1 MDLDI
6 RQHLAKAKENKDCG
20 ALQSAY
26 DLIKG
31 AAVVGTGGRTP
42 RIDPEWCV
50 LCAEAGLQLGCLEIS
65 AACLKMYFEG
75 NPPANQ
81 FLCQAYLCQGQL
93 KSPPATGSVE
103 DFEEAVMY
111 FLKAIEISK
120 QEPRLHFMVFNASVL
135 YFQTV
140 QPLLQPGRSL
150 HLVPSLRQVVQSLEE
165 VADQDHSWRAE
176 LMMHLITCLVDLKK
190 VEDATSFAKVTEEFI
205 KSHTPNLYPGL
216 FTLLVRHHLS
226 HSDVLLETSR
236 QCTTLAV
243 IYKMQ
248 ELKNRLGGLNKDML
262 TKENS
267 TRLEE
272 IFHLLVDCSNEPAT
286 PLNSSPLQSSTPMQ
300 PSDRVAFLLELALLA
315 LQVKHQKVAADCLKE
330 LKLSGEATVS
340 QRLVMECVQGEINL
354 LKKEVKMND
363 YSKASVEAR
372 LKEIGKLDQ
381 WLQTA
386 VREGGPQAVQ
396 AVCTTQWNLCLPLLQ
411 HNLRK
416 CIKTPL
422 LRVAQALEETQS
434 MLLELRCQVHSEL
447 AVTEEEEGCLEASL
461 THLQKAMLLDNG
473 TQQERLSSAFRLVQL
488 RQTLYQTPSR
498 IEDKAAKLMQQ
509 ARDMPPQDK
518 TDFRSVLVAVGLLLA
533 PDDFQMVLDA
543 DDTSKIPAGGL
554 GSGPVTQ
561 LAAKAQHHSTSIQRV
576 EGHLDKQ
583 GSDTDHTEMVRLWAT
598 LAKTARKHEVWDVCR
613 AACRFCL
620 LYDDG
625 RWKKTDTHNYL
636 EGESCAQCLHGSS
649 ESQSF
654 VHLLRLLA
662 EIRFI
667 SAEATIQ
674 KLLEEGVQLN
684 SPAVPP
690 QDKRFCMSE
699 EDPHWVIYRDWI
711 QALCAYTT
719 SNFLRAGE
727 LGAEIRESWVVA
739 NAAIYLW
746 NYSSHLLAAREY
758 TRLLPTFQ
766 SLVDMLQKTGYTG
779 NRVLFVL
786 LCDAVAQGLI
796 QPLSGPDSIVP
807 APAEDKGKKRA
818 EKGIAKAASTC
829 GGFLD
834 PAGLQDV
841 HKALELCEHALRISN
856 STIPGETVPIP
867 ARKQVLATW
876 VQIHGLLQQ
885 QIGSK
890 MKILKEESENEDMS
904 AMACVLVGVEMLQ
917 CNRNPRHMEFS
928 VPSLST
934 LVSMA
939 SECRWSDAVVEL
951 QVWCQL
957 AAFCHD
963 VKDYSLVCSCTKR
976 ALLLEEAAT
985 KSLRTMPCVL
995 YGPTA
1000 VNEMLSIAICLRGLS
1015 LVHESRGDLHSYR
1028 EAMEVLLSSVSF
1040 AEKAVSPALCVTAAR
1055 HYWNTCL
1062 PLTGSTEERQ
1072 QLRENLKMILN
1083 ALVHNTKQ
1091 ENQSKVKRPLT
1102 LAAQPLRRSK
1112 HGATNEEVLT
1122 LRAAIYRL
1130 LLQIYIDDEDFESAL
1145 QLLAKAM
1152 RDMPRSRHRLSL
1164 LKYGVL
1170 VKARLGENVL
1180 PDMQKL
1186 EDEGEQCHSFMW
1198 HQVALCADTAAKQLT
1213 CYQKAIVSLR
1223 SAETKWQKV
1232 SILLSFGQW
1241 LYNHNFPKEDAKPQV
1256 QWVIDILLHM
1266 EPGKADGVED
1276 ESVERDL
1283 GPVKSEYVLGV
1294 QGLSFTQNVSGLK
1307 EVHRLDYL
1315 IQAHTLLAIMEDKT
1329 SPEHQ
1334 LNLLRAYTFVLQIWQ
1349 VSMAA
1354 ACEISREMAKSEAL
1368 QPPTSAES
1376 KKGKDK
1382 GKDKKAKQPTS
1393 ADERPKAVILDQ
1405 TPPST
1410 TRDWASFVCPNQA
1423 RQIFRTSSNPHCINA
1438 HSITKQKQSL
1448 FYLNLLERELNSLS
1462 LDHLTLPVMHLA
1474 ETIAHDLL
1482 DMTSLSDLYRLRI
1495 VRTCVELGLEAHS
1508 PYQKKL
1514 LPLSAVPEREQMG
1527 CRRAVVLSQERSS
1540 LRKARNQ
1547 NGEMGESAPGIWLNK
1562 AEVCL
1567 SMGLYQS
1574 ARQLLA
1580 EAHMVSMVLGDQS
1593 VVSRSLLYLASLA
1606 CKEQNYAQ
1614 ALILLDKAQTLGGD
1628 EDFWYQLTLT
1638 KVTAVVGQRDN
1649 DFQTKVDQTIK
1660 QGCRALK
1667 LVLEQ
1672 RVNQAPELTFL
1683 ITSLEMRGAL
1693 ERIRATGSGET
1704 LETIHTEAFQRL
1716 MAACDTLRE
1725 CASGFTKLGY
1735 RQQAAEAHGECAH
1748 GLRILANHTTER
1760 ESKQS
1765 FLLNGLSQLQLAVTV
1780 QEHAVQN
1787 AESLLHP
1794 QEERHG
1800 LSLPAARRLL
1810 GLRLAL
1816 VEFCLSMLEE
1826 RCAEETLQ
1834 ALAREKMT
1842 LAEVALEE
1850 YSRCTPEPNSKEEEW
1865 MSVGITLGQIALGQL
1880 AAVSSQSL
1888 DNMETRAHCMSLMG
1902 KYMRLLAVRE
1912 DSIYLCSLWDTH
1924 KQKEAW
1930 ASSKAVSTEEGG
1942 SQKDRGS
1949 SRKKL
1954 RMTSAKSSELQKSQ
1968 KAQQLLAQAS
1978 KALAESISLCLQH
1991 NLSSSILAGA
2001 SLNMLE
2007 CHGQSDPAVAGQY
2020 LALFQSCRTVAVMAE
2035 VLNSACADT
2044 SASQLSALLSI
2055 RRNLLLS
2062 QRPSSMI
2069 KGVEDSLSS
2078 LSKTFSHLTINSNH
2092 LSILGELPPTLK
2104 ILLLQHSEDWSQ
2116 LYGAFYEATKAQ
2128 KGRTTQVTGSLT
2140 CSGMAK
2146 ASVCPQAL
2154 LALREQSRAFCQ
2166 ETRHALLNKDSLC
2179 SIEDRLEASEEY
2191 QKLSGEEELAC
2202 RYRELVKD
2210 MEEYLHPLLK
2220 QFDFSCFRPDA
2231 ASLPTPEMAKTKDKE
2246 EKESSVKMPT
2256 EPGEYVV
2263 VLADKRLLELPL
2275 ESMSILK
2282 EGGLS
2287 SVTRDFSLQL
2297 FYSRLK
2303 REEEKVESDNKKET
2317 KGGKG
2322 TKMRGDQSQA
2332 IKAIPA
2338 SHVLPS
2344 NTFPVDTRNF
2354 KYLVDPYN
2362 DGHFEGTSLSM
2373 KMKEILET
2381 QHVTHLWEG
2390 FMGSKQTPSLS
2401 EMEQMLCR
2409 CSGFI
2414 YLGVEHF
2421 MENIPP
2427 DKLASLN
2434 LSECHMAL
2442 LFGQVH
2448 NKAAVLRQS
2457 KLGRQRSAG
2466 TLALQNPLETALLL
2480 SLSGVGCIVLNQ
2492 WHSSFQQNTHNVTAI
2507 LDNILRIQQTSGQ
2520 ALHALRKR
2528 DSSEIPQ
2535 GIHKVK
2541 GSNDQELLTF
2551 SEDRK
2556 EDDDQ
2561 REMALPPS
2569 AFNCVLYGLPN
2580 LIVM

>member
-20 ALQSAY
+20 ALWTAY

-75 NPPANQ
+75 NPLANQ
-81 FLCQAYLCQGQL
+81 FLCRAYLCQGQL

-103 DFEEAVMY
+103 DFEEAVVY

-165 VADQDHSWRAE
+165 VADHDHIWRAE
-176 LMMHLITCLVDLKK
+176 LMMHLIKCLEDSKK

-205 KSHTPNLYPGL
+205 KSHTPKLYPGL
-216 FTLLVRHHLS
+216 FTLLVRHQLS
-226 HSDVLLETSR
+226 DSDVLLETSR
-236 QCTTLAV
+236 ECTTLAV

-272 IFHLLVDCSNEPAT
+272 IFHLLVDCSKEPAM
-286 PLNSSPLQSSTPMQ
+286 PLNSSPLQSSTPIQ
-300 PSDRVAFLLELALLA
+300 PSDRVAFLLELAMLA

-330 LKLSGEATVS
+330 LKSSGEASVS

-396 AVCTTQWNLCLPLLQ
+396 AVCATQWNLCLPLLQ

-447 AVTEEEEGCLEASL
+447 AVTEEEEGRLEASL

-473 TQQERLSSAFRLVQL
+473 TQQERLSSAFRLLQL

-498 IEDKAAKLMQQ
+498 TEDKAAMLMQQ
-509 ARDMPPQDK
+509 ARDMPTQDK
-518 TDFRSVLVAVGLLLA
+518 TDFRPVLVAVGLLLA

-543 DDTSKIPAGGL
+543 DDTSKSGL
-554 GSGPVTQ
+554 GSGPVAQ

-583 GSDTDHTEMVRLWAT
+583 GSGTDHTEMVRLWAT

-625 RWKKTDTHNYL
+625 RWKKTDTRNYS

-674 KLLEEGVQLN
+674 ELLEEGVQLN

-690 QDKRFCMSE
+690 RDKRFCVSE

-727 LGAEIRESWVVA
+727 LGAEIGESWVVA

-746 NYSSHLLAAREY
+746 NYNSHLLAAREY

-796 QPLSGPDSIVP
+796 QPLFGPDSVVP

-841 HKALELCEHALRISN
+841 HKALELCEYALRISN
-856 STIPGETVPIP
+856 ATIPGETVPIS
-867 ARKQVLATW
+867 ARKRVLATW

-885 QIGSK
+885 QTDSK
-890 MKILKEESENEDMS
+890 MNMLKEESENEDMS
-904 AMACVLVGVEMLQ
+904 AMMCVLVGVEMLQ
-917 CNRNPRHMEFS
+917 CNMNPRHMEFS

-976 ALLLEEAAT
+976 ALLLEEAAK
-985 KSLRTMPCVL
+985 KSLNTMPCVL

-1000 VNEMLSIAICLRGLS
+1000 VNEMLSIATCLRGLS

-1072 QLRENLKMILN
+1072 QLWENPKMILN
-1083 ALVHNTKQ
+1083 ALVHTTKQ
-1091 ENQSKVKRPLT
+1091 ENQQRKVKRPLT

-1170 VKARLGENVL
+1170 VKARLGENIL

-1198 HQVALCADTAAKQLT
+1198 HQVALCADMVAKQLT
-1213 CYQKAIVSLR
+1213 CYQKAIVSLT

-1232 SILLSFGQW
+1232 SILISFGQW
-1241 LYNHNFPKEDAKPQV
+1241 LYNNNFPKEDAKLQV

-1307 EVHRLDYL
+1307 EVRRLDYL

-1354 ACEISREMAKSEAL
+1354 ACEISRETAKSEAL

-1410 TRDWASFVCPNQA
+1410 TRDWASFVCPDWA
-1423 RQIFRTSSNPHCINA
+1423 RQIFRTSSNPHCINT

-1448 FYLNLLERELNSLS
+1448 FYLTLLERELNSLS
-1462 LDHLTLPVMHLA
+1462 LGHLTLPVVHLA

-1547 NGEMGESAPGIWLNK
+1547 KGEMGESAPDIWLDK

-1593 VVSRSLLYLASLA
+1593 VISRSLIYLASLA
-1606 CKEQNYAQ
+1606 CKEQNHAQ

-1638 KVTAVVGQRDN
+1638 KVTAVVGQRDS

-1672 RVNQAPELTFL
+1672 RVNQAPPLTFL

-1693 ERIRATGSGET
+1693 ECIRAIGSGEP
-1704 LETIHTEAFQRL
+1704 LETLHTEAFQRL

-1725 CASGFTKLGY
+1725 SASGFTKLGY

-1765 FLLNGLSQLQLAVTV
+1765 FLMNGLSQLQLAVTV

-1787 AESLLHP
+1787 AESLLPP

-1800 LSLPAARRLL
+1800 LSLAAARRLL
-1810 GLRLAL
+1810 GLRLTL

-1842 LAEVALEE
+1842 LAEIALEE

-1902 KYMRLLAVRE
+1902 KYMRLLAVQE
-1912 DSIYLCSLWDTH
+1912 DPIYLCSLWDTH

-1930 ASSKAVSTEEGG
+1930 AGSKAVSTEEGD

-1991 NLSSSILAGA
+1991 NLSPSILAGA

-2020 LALFQSCRTVAVMAE
+2020 LALLQSCRTVAVMAE

-2062 QRPSSMI
+2062 LEERPSSMI
-2069 KGVEDSLSS
+2069 REVEDSLSS
-2078 LSKTFSHLTINSNH
+2078 LSKTFSHLTIISNH

-2104 ILLLQHSEDWSQ
+2104 ILLLQHSEDGSQ
-2116 LYGAFYEATKAQ
+2116 LYGGFYEATKGQ

-2146 ASVCPQAL
+2146 VSVCPQAL
-2154 LALREQSRAFCQ
+2154 LALREQTRAFCQ
-2166 ETRHALLNKDSLC
+2166 ETRHALLNKDSLR
-2179 SIEDRLEASEEY
+2179 SVEDRLEASEEY
-2191 QKLSGEEELAC
+2191 QKLSGELA
-2202 RYRELVKD
+2202 RRFRELVKD
-2210 MEEYLHPLLK
+2210 MEEYLNPVLK
-2220 QFDFSCFRPDA
+2220 QFDFSCLRPDA

-2282 EGGLS
+2282 EDSLS

-2303 REEEKVESDNKKET
+2303 REEKVESDNKKET

-2322 TKMRGDQSQA
+2322 TKTRGDQSQA
-2332 IKAIPA
+2332 IKAVPA

-2373 KMKEILET
+2373 KMKEILGT
-2381 QHVTHLWEG
+2381 QDVTHLWEG

-2421 MENIPP
+2421 MGNIPP
-2427 DKLASLN
+2427 GKLASLN

-2442 LFGQVH
+2442 LFDQVH
-2448 NKAAVLRQS
+2448 NKASVLRQS

-2466 TLALQNPLETALLL
+2466 TFALQNPVETALLL
-2480 SLSGVGCIVLNQ
+2480 SLSGAGCIVLNQ

-2520 ALHALRKR
+2520 AVHALRKG

-2535 GIHKVK
+2535 SIHKVK
-2541 GSNDQELLTF
+2541 GSNDQELLAV

-2561 REMALPPS
+2561 HEMALPPS

>member
-31 AAVVGTGGRTP
+31 AAVVETGGRTP

-50 LCAEAGLQLGCLEIS
+50 LCAEAGLQMGCLEIS
-65 AACLKMYFEG
+65 TACLKMYFEG

-103 DFEEAVMY
+103 DFEEAVVY

-165 VADQDHSWRAE
+165 VADHDHSWRAE
-176 LMMHLITCLVDLKK
+176 LMMHLIKCLVDSKK

-205 KSHTPNLYPGL
+205 KSHTPKLYPGL
-216 FTLLVRHHLS
+216 FTLLVRHQLS
-226 HSDVLLETSR
+226 DSDVLLETSR
-236 QCTTLAV
+236 ECTTLAV

-272 IFHLLVDCSNEPAT
+272 IFHLLVDCSKEPAT
-286 PLNSSPLQSSTPMQ
+286 PLNSSPLQSSTPIQ

-330 LKLSGEATVS
+330 LKSSGEASVS

-354 LKKEVKMND
+354 LKKEMKMND

-386 VREGGPQAVQ
+386 AREGGPQAVQ
-396 AVCTTQWNLCLPLLQ
+396 AVCATQWNLCLPLLQ

-447 AVTEEEEGCLEASL
+447 AVTEEEEGRLEASL
-461 THLQKAMLLDNG
+461 THFQKAMLLDNG
-473 TQQERLSSAFRLVQL
+473 TQQERLSSAFRLLQL

-498 IEDKAAKLMQQ
+498 IEDKAAMLMQQ

-518 TDFRSVLVAVGLLLA
+518 TDFRPVLVAVGLLLA

-583 GSDTDHTEMVRLWAT
+583 GSDTDHTEIVRLWAT

-613 AACRFCL
+613 AACGFCL

-625 RWKKTDTHNYL
+625 RWKKTDTRNYS
-636 EGESCAQCLHGSS
+636 EGESCVQCLHGSS

-690 QDKRFCMSE
+690 QDKQFCVSE
-699 EDPHWVIYRDWI
+699 EDPQWVIYRDWI

-727 LGAEIRESWVVA
+727 LGAEIGESWVVA

-746 NYSSHLLAAREY
+746 NYNSHLLAAREY

-779 NRVLFVL
+779 V
-786 LCDAVAQGLI
+786 
-796 QPLSGPDSIVP
+796 VP

-856 STIPGETVPIP
+856 ATIPGETVPIS
-867 ARKQVLATW
+867 ARKRVLATW

-885 QIGSK
+885 QTGSK
-890 MKILKEESENEDMS
+890 MNMLKEESENEDMS
-904 AMACVLVGVEMLQ
+904 VMACVLVGVEMLQ

-985 KSLRTMPCVL
+985 KSLNTMPCVL

-1000 VNEMLSIAICLRGLS
+1000 VNEMLSIATCLRGLS

-1040 AEKAVSPALCVTAAR
+1040 AEKAVSPTLCVTAAG

-1062 PLTGSTEERQ
+1062 PLTGSTEGRQ

-1083 ALVHNTKQ
+1083 ALVHTTKQ
-1091 ENQSKVKRPLT
+1091 ENQQSKVKRPLT

-1112 HGATNEEVLT
+1112 HRATNEEVLT

-1130 LLQIYIDDEDFESAL
+1130 LLQIYIDEEDFESAL

-1170 VKARLGENVL
+1170 VKARLGENIL

-1198 HQVALCADTAAKQLT
+1198 HQVALCADTVAKQLT
-1213 CYQKAIVSLR
+1213 CHQKAIVSLT

-1241 LYNHNFPKEDAKPQV
+1241 LYNHNFPKEDAKLQV

-1307 EVHRLDYL
+1307 EVRRLDYL

-1354 ACEISREMAKSEAL
+1354 ACEISRETTKSEAL
-1368 QPPTSAES
+1368 QPPASAES

-1393 ADERPKAVILDQ
+1393 ADERPKAVVLDQ

-1410 TRDWASFVCPNQA
+1410 TRDWASFVCPDQA
-1423 RQIFRTSSNPHCINA
+1423 RQIFRTSSNPHCINT

-1462 LDHLTLPVMHLA
+1462 LGHLTLPAVHLA
-1474 ETIAHDLL
+1474 ETIAHELL

-1495 VRTCVELGLEAHS
+1495 ARTCVELGLEAHS

-1547 NGEMGESAPGIWLNK
+1547 KGEMGESAPDIWLDK

-1567 SMGLYQS
+1567 SVGLYES

-1593 VVSRSLLYLASLA
+1593 VISRSLIYLASLA

-1614 ALILLDKAQTLGGD
+1614 ALTLLDKAQTLGGD

-1672 RVNQAPELTFL
+1672 RVNQAPALTFL

-1693 ERIRATGSGET
+1693 ECIRAIGSGEPMET
-1704 LETIHTEAFQRL
+1704 LHTEAFQRL
-1716 MAACDTLRE
+1716 MTACDTLRE
-1725 CASGFTKLGY
+1725 SASGFTKLGY

-1765 FLLNGLSQLQLAVTV
+1765 FLMNGLSQLQLAVTV
-1780 QEHAVQN
+1780 QEHVVQN
-1787 AESLLHP
+1787 AESLLPP

-1800 LSLPAARRLL
+1800 LSLAAARRLL

-1834 ALAREKMT
+1834 ALACEKMT
-1842 LAEVALEE
+1842 LAEIALEE

-1865 MSVGITLGQIALGQL
+1865 MSVGTTLGQIALGQL

-1888 DNMETRAHCMSLMG
+1888 DSMETRAHCMSLLG
-1902 KYMRLLAVRE
+1902 KYMRLLAGQE
-1912 DSIYLCSLWDTH
+1912 DPIYLCSLWDTH

-1930 ASSKAVSTEEGG
+1930 AGSKAVSTEEGD

-1954 RMTSAKSSELQKSQ
+1954 RTTSAKSSELQKSQ

-2020 LALFQSCRTVAVMAE
+2020 LALLQSCRTVAVMAE

-2062 QRPSSMI
+2062 LEERPSSMI
-2069 KGVEDSLSS
+2069 REVEDSLSS
-2078 LSKTFSHLTINSNH
+2078 LSKTFSHLTIIPNH
-2092 LSILGELPPTLK
+2092 PSILGELPPTLK
-2104 ILLLQHSEDWSQ
+2104 ILLLQHSEDGSQ
-2116 LYGAFYEATKAQ
+2116 LYGGFYEATKAQ
-2128 KGRTTQVTGSLT
+2128 KGRTPQVTGSLT

-2146 ASVCPQAL
+2146 VSVCPQAL
-2154 LALREQSRAFCQ
+2154 LALREQTRAFCQ
-2166 ETRHALLNKDSLC
+2166 ETRHALLNKDSLR
-2179 SIEDRLEASEEY
+2179 SVEDRLEASEEY
-2191 QKLSGEEELAC
+2191 QKLSGELAC
-2202 RYRELVKD
+2202 RFRELVKD
-2210 MEEYLHPLLK
+2210 MEEYLNPLLK
-2220 QFDFSCFRPDA
+2220 QFDFSCLRPDA

-2282 EGGLS
+2282 EDSLS

-2303 REEEKVESDNKKET
+2303 REEKVESDNKKET

-2322 TKMRGDQSQA
+2322 TKTRGDQSQV
-2332 IKAIPA
+2332 IKAVPA

-2344 NTFPVDTRNF
+2344 NTFPVDMRNF

-2442 LFGQVH
+2442 LFDQVH
-2448 NKAAVLRQS
+2448 NKASVLRQS

-2466 TLALQNPLETALLL
+2466 TFALQNPVETALLL
-2480 SLSGVGCIVLNQ
+2480 SLSDAGCIVLNQ

-2520 ALHALRKR
+2520 AVHALRKG

-2535 GIHKVK
+2535 
-2541 GSNDQELLTF
+2541 DQELLAV
-2551 SEDRK
+2551 SQDRK
-2556 EDDDQ
+2556 EGDDQ
-2561 REMALPPS
+2561 HEMALPPS